1 MEAVVALL
9 AIIVLGLFV
18 VAGTGLKIVRPY
30 EKGLVERLGKYRETL
45 DPGLR
50 WIIPF
55 VERIIK
61 VDMREQVVDV
71 PPQEVIT
78 KDNVVVTVDAV
89 VYYQAT
95 DPVKLKYNI
104 NNFIQAAT
112 KLAQTNLRN
121 LVGDLQLDEALTSRD
136 MINTALREIL
146 DDATDMWGT
155 KVIRVEIQ
163 RIDPP
168 ADVMH
173 AMHEQ
178 MKAER
183 TRRAVVTEAEGSRE
197 AAVTRAEGEKTA
209 AILSAE
215 GRRQKDILNAQGEA
229 EATRLRAEA
238 ERYRQSVVAEG
249 EADAIDRVYRAIQD
263 VGTDDRVIAIKYLE
277 TMAHMADG
285 QATKIFLPA
294 DMSSAMGAIGG
305 ISEMVREAASEP
317 KAPAVGRREARP
329 LPNAPKIDDGAPA
342 PTQAARAAV
351 QAAEKAAEDALDP
364 SSGPPPPRLN
374 PPPPRS

>member
-1 MEAVVALL
+1 
-9 AIIVLGLFV
+9 
-18 VAGTGLKIVRPY
+18 
-30 EKGLVERLGKYRETL
+30 
-45 DPGLR
+45 
-50 WIIPF
+50 
-55 VERIIK
+55 
-61 VDMREQVVDV
+61 
-71 PPQEVIT
+71 
-78 KDNVVVTVDAV
+78 
-89 VYYQAT
+89 
-95 DPVKLKYNI
+95 
-104 NNFIQAAT
+104 
-112 KLAQTNLRN
+112 
-121 LVGDLQLDEALTSRD
+121 
-136 MINTALREIL
+136 
-146 DDATDMWGT
+146 
-155 KVIRVEIQ
+155 
-163 RIDPP
+163 
-168 ADVMH
+168 
-173 AMHEQ
+173 Q

-317 KAPAVGRREARP
+317 KSAPVARRQARP
-329 LPNAPKIDDGAPA
+329 LPEAPKIRDGAPA
-342 PTQAARAAV
+342 PTKAARAAV
-351 QAAEKAAEDALDP
+351 QAAERAAEDALD
-364 SSGPPPPRLN
+364 SSTSPPPPRLN
-374 PPPPRS
+374 PPAP